1 MVKDHN
7 YNQNHAIIFFET
19 WNGDYNE
26 ILQKHQHNPK
36 HAQNYLQVI
45 NDETKS
51 NFQVLVICFVIG
63 LYIFTHRFMQIETD
77 FIAKLFFIYILHA

>member
-1 MVKDHN
+1 M
-7 YNQNHAIIFFET
+7 ET
-19 WNGDYNE
+19 TMKKKKK
-26 ILQKHQHNPK
+26 LQKHQHNPK

-51 NFQVLVICFVIG
+51 KFEVLVICFVIG

-77 FIAKLFFIYILHA
+77 FIEQMFFTYILHA